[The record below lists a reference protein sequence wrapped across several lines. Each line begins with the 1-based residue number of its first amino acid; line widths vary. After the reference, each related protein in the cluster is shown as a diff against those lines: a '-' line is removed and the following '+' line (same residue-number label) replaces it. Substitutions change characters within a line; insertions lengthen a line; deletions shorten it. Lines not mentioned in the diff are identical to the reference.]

1 MKSLT
6 VKKLEED
13 KQTLEQ
19 MIKQAQEQITQW
31 NTKLLQLD
39 GALAYIND
47 NIKKL
52 KEEGD
57 DRKRTDNTK
66 QE

>member
-19 MIKQAQEQITQW
+19 MIKQAQEQVTQW

>member
-13 KQTLEQ
+13 KVTLEQ
-19 MIKQAQEQITQW
+19 MIKQAQEQVAQW